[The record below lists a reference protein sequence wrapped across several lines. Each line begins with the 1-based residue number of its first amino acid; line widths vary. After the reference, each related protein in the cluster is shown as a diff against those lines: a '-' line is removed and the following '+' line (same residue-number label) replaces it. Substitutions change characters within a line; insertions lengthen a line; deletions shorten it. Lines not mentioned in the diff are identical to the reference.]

1 MTLLKNLQKTYS
13 ICLNRNI
20 LSIVIQDYIK
30 KNEFNSSKLVFSK
43 SPFEVV
49 TIKEL
54 IQQIDAKKK
63 SKNKLPSWYHS
74 AKIYYPP
81 KLNIEQCSSE
91 ITAKY
96 KASIIEGDK
105 IADITGGFG
114 IDSYYFSKTFKTV
127 HHFELNKCLS
137 EITAHNFL
145 VLKRNNIQCFAE
157 DGLKNILKEQ
167 YDVIYADP
175 SRRHEDKGKVFF
187 LKDCE
192 PDIPFHLPVLL
203 KNCKKLLIK
212 TSPMLDISVGLNEL
226 KFVSELH
233 IVAVK
238 NDVKELLWVIKP
250 NFKGIPHI
258 KTININKDH
267 KDVFNFNL
275 NDTSKVDYDI
285 PKKYLYEPNAA
296 IMKSGA
302 FDLISVRYQI
312 KKLHKH
318 SHLYTSDELISFP
331 GRKFVINK
339 VTPYQKKHFKEFST
353 IEKANISIRNFPE
366 SVAYLRKRLC
376 IKDGGDLFLFFTITN
391 GNKKIIVSCTKV

>member
-1 MTLLKNLQKTYS
+1 M
-13 ICLNRNI
+13 
-20 LSIVIQDYIK
+20 
-30 KNEFNSSKLVFSK
+30 
-43 SPFEVV
+43 
-49 TIKEL
+49 

-63 SKNKLPSWYHS
+63 SKNKLPTWYHS
-74 AKIYYPP
+74 AQIYYPP
-81 KLNIEQCSSE
+81 KLNVEQCSSE

-96 KASIIEGDK
+96 KASIIDGDQ

-114 IDSYYFSKTFKTV
+114 IDSYYFSKTFKKV

-167 YDVIYADP
+167 YDVIYVDP

-192 PDIPFHLPVLL
+192 PDIPFNLPLLL

-212 TSPMLDISVGLNEL
+212 TSPMLDISVGFNEL

-258 KTININKDH
+258 KTINISKDH

-275 NDTSKVDYDI
+275 NDTSKVDYGI

-302 FDLISVRYQI
+302 FDLISDRYQI

-366 SVAYLRKRLC
+366 SVAYLRKRLR
-376 IKDGGDLFLFFTITN
+376 IKDGGDLFLFFTTTK

>member
-1 MTLLKNLQKTYS
+1 M
-13 ICLNRNI
+13 LNPK
-20 LSIVIQDYIK
+20 IQEYIK
-30 KNEFNSSKLVFSK
+30 KNEFDASKLVFSK
-43 SPFEVV
+43 SPFEKV

-63 SKNKLPSWYHS
+63 SKNKLPTWYHS
-74 AKIYYPP
+74 AHIYYPP
-81 KLNIEQCSSE
+81 KLNVEQCSSE

-96 KASIIEGDK
+96 KASIIDGDK

-114 IDSYYFSKTFKTV
+114 IDSYYFSKIFKKV

-137 EITAHNFL
+137 EITVHNFL

-157 DGLKNILKEQ
+157 DGLKNVLKEQ

-175 SRRHEDKGKVFF
+175 SRRHKDKGKVFF

-192 PDIPFHLPVLL
+192 PDIPFHLPALL

-212 TSPMLDISVGLNEL
+212 TSPMLDISVGLHEL
-226 KFVSELH
+226 QFVSELH
-233 IVAVK
+233 ILAV
-238 NDVKELLWVIKP
+238 NNEVKELLWLITP
-250 NFKGIPHI
+250 GFIGIPYI
-258 KTININKDH
+258 KTININKDD

-302 FDLISVRYQI
+302 FNLIPKRYKVQ
-312 KKLHKH
+312 KLHKH

-331 GRKFVINK
+331 GRQFIINK
-339 VTPYQKKHFKEFST
+339 VTPYQKKHFKEFFN
-353 IEKANISIRNFPE
+353 IENANISIRNFPE
-366 SVAYLRKRLC
+366 SVAFLRKKLR
-376 IKDGGDLFLFFTITN
+376 IKDGGDLFLFFTTTE
-391 GNKKIIVSCTKV
+391 GNKKIILSCTKV

>member
-1 MTLLKNLQKTYS
+1 
-13 ICLNRNI
+13 
-20 LSIVIQDYIK
+20 
-30 KNEFNSSKLVFSK
+30 
-43 SPFEVV
+43 
-49 TIKEL
+49 L

-63 SKNKLPSWYHS
+63 SKNKLPTWYHS
-74 AKIYYPP
+74 AQIYYPP
-81 KLNIEQCSSE
+81 KLNVEQCSSE

-96 KASIIEGDK
+96 KASIIDGDQ

-114 IDSYYFSKTFKTV
+114 IDSYYFSKTFKKV

-137 EITAHNFL
+137 EITAHNLL

-157 DGLKNILKEQ
+157 DGLKNVLKEQ

-175 SRRHEDKGKVFF
+175 SRRHKDKGKVFF

-192 PDIPFHLPVLL
+192 PDIPFHLSALL

-226 KFVSELH
+226 QSVSELH
-233 IVAVK
+233 IVAV
-238 NDVKELLWVIKP
+238 NNEVKELLWLIIP

-267 KDVFNFNL
+267 KDVFNFHL
-275 NDTSKVDYDI
+275 NDAFEVDYTN

-302 FDLISVRYQI
+302 FDLIPARYQVY
-312 KKLHKH
+312 KLHKH
-318 SHLYTSDELISFP
+318 SHLYTNDELISFP
-331 GRKFVINK
+331 GRQFIINK
-339 VTPYQKKHFKEFST
+339 VIPYQKKYFKEFLT

-366 SVAYLRKRLC
+366 SVAFLRKKLR
-376 IKDGGDLFLFFTITN
+376 IKDGGDLFLFFTTTEE
-391 GNKKIIVSCTKV
+391 NKKIIVSCTKV

>member
-1 MTLLKNLQKTYS
+1 M
-13 ICLNRNI
+13 
-20 LSIVIQDYIK
+20 
-30 KNEFNSSKLVFSK
+30 FSK
-43 SPFEVV
+43 SPFKGA

-63 SKNKLPSWYHS
+63 SKYKLPTWHHS
-74 AKIYYPP
+74 TKIYYPS
-81 KLNIEQCSSE
+81 KLNLEQCSSE

-127 HHFELNKCLS
+127 HHFELNKCLL

-157 DGLKNILKEQ
+157 DGLKNVLKEQ

-192 PDIPFHLPVLL
+192 PDIPFHLPALL

-212 TSPMLDISVGLNEL
+212 TSPMLDISVGFNEL

-267 KDVFNFNL
+267 KDVFNFHL
-275 NDTSKVDYDI
+275 NDAFEVDYTN

-302 FDLISVRYQI
+302 FDLIPARYQVY
-312 KKLHKH
+312 KLHKH
-318 SHLYTSDELISFP
+318 SHLYTNDELISFP
-331 GRKFVINK
+331 GRQFIINK
-339 VTPYQKKHFKEFST
+339 VIPYQKKYFKEFLT

-366 SVAYLRKRLC
+366 SVAFLRKKLR
-376 IKDGGDLFLFFTITN
+376 IKDGGDLFLFFTTTK